1 EAEQRF
7 REVAE
12 AYEVLSNADRRRQ
25 YDAGQ
30 MDGGQ
35 GGFGGFDFPDFG
47 NFGFDFT
54 DPKDLF
60 KEMFGSEDPFAD
72 FHKFFDDVQF
82 EEFGMGGETKGDSM
96 AQLEQALS
104 KFYVSVGQPEKASV
118 EQIRSVLQMEKW
130 KGREQKMFSS
140 LQKKYAEAQ
149 YQSHLAEL
157 KKA

>member
-1 EAEQRF
+1 MNPILWHVFCQEAEQRF

-82 EEFGMGGETKGDSM
+82 EEN
-96 AQLEQALS
+96 
-104 KFYVSVGQPEKASV
+104 VSWRKHIHTGQGWLP
-118 EQIRSVLQMEKW
+118 
-130 KGREQKMFSS
+130 
-140 LQKKYAEAQ
+140 
-149 YQSHLAEL
+149 L
-157 KKA
+157 KSRAP